1 MSGLTISDICSIAD
15 IAHENDA
22 LPPVDNT
29 TLRKNAIIYNAP
41 VLSERIS
48 DKTEGIFYII

>member
-29 TLRKNAIIYNAP
+29 TLRKNAITYNAP